1 MVCDT
6 HFRSIDERGR
16 PAWAVAVEP
25 PEDMDRTHYDID
37 PNMKIWK
44 SMRGSGQEKKYV
56 KAEEDLDE
64 LYHPSTGNFLRGRN
78 QNLDVPPVVQAEPVI
93 PQMAVKIQA
102 RVHLEPEED
111 MNAVYHKE
119 PVRPVFHQDNIRAAY
134 PVNFPP
140 QKHTEPEEDLDM
152 IYHR

>member
-16 PAWAVAVEP
+16 PAWAVEP

-44 SMRGSGQEKKYV
+44 SMRGSGQEKKYL
-56 KAEEDLDE
+56 KAEEDLDK
-64 LYHPSTGNFLRGRN
+64 LYHPSVVNLLRGRN
-78 QNLDVPPVVQAEPVI
+78 QKLDVPPVVQAEPLI
-93 PQMAVKIQA
+93 PQMAVNSQA

-111 MNAVYHKE
+111 MDAVYHKE
-119 PVRPVFHQDNIRAAY
+119 PLRPVFYQDNIRAAY

>member
-1 MVCDT
+1 MVN
-6 HFRSIDERGR
+6 SIYLNRN
-16 PAWAVAVEP
+16 
-25 PEDMDRTHYDID
+25 PE
-37 PNMKIWK
+37 
-44 SMRGSGQEKKYV
+44 KYV

-64 LYHPSTGNFLRGRN
+64 LYHPSMGNHLRGRN

-111 MNAVYHKE
+111 MDAVYHKE

-140 QKHTEPEEDLDM
+140 QKHTESEEDLDM